1 MIVPDRCVPLL
12 RLQRTH
18 YRDIGAEYGAELAET
33 FDTFKAHLPQTAKCI
48 LDIGCGMAGI
58 DVLLHRHYPDA
69 EIVLLDRQGVSD
81 KPKTGHHR
89 SAESFGNYHDF
100 GGALELLEANGV
112 SMDRIRTHDVGVDP
126 FPADEFDVVISLLS
140 WGFHYR
146 ISTYRPNVHGVII
159 ADVRNAEGESSLRA
173 YGETR
178 CVFAQQRLTRKDK
191 VAGWHAAREPYR
203 RIVCEVAPC

>member
-1 MIVPDRCVPLL
+1 MIVPDRCMPLM

-33 FDTFKAHLPQTAKCI
+33 FDTFKAHLPPSAERI

-69 EIVLLDRQGVSD
+69 EIVLLDKQGVSD

-89 SAESFGNYHDF
+89 SVESFGNYHDF

-112 SMDRIRTHDVGVDP
+112 NMDRIRTHDVGAEP
-126 FPADEFDVVISLLS
+126 FPQDEFDVVISLLS
-140 WGFHYR
+140 WGFHYP
-146 ISTYRPNVHGVII
+146 ISTYRPNVRGVII
-159 ADVRNAEGESSLRA
+159 ADISGGTDGEELLRTH
-173 YGETR
+173 GETR
-178 CVFAQQRLTRKDK
+178 CVFEQARLSKKDK
-191 VAGWHAAREPYR
+191 VRGWHAARNPYR
-203 RIVCEVAPC
+203 RIVCRA